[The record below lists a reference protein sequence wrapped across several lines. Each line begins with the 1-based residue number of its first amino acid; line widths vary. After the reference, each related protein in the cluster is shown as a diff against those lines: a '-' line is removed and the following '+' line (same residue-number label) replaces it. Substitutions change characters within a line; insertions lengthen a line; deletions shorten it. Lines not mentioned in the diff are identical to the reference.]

1 MDDPRFTRFLMDL
14 SEGAEGTDAGHIVES
29 GQLCIDGID
38 FTFLHTRGSCADR
51 VLIYCNFGEISEEA
65 DVNAFLD
72 LLKCNLLMYS
82 GGTSPAFSCLPGT
95 RQVILI
101 SSTAIEGM
109 NPVELLSTLQSFA
122 ANAARW
128 RQKNWRFPE
137 TGSLRERLDSVS
149 MKVEPLTGPDN
160 IAMITFDTSTSP
172 A

>member
-1 MDDPRFTRFLMDL
+1 
-14 SEGAEGTDAGHIVES
+14 
-29 GQLCIDGID
+29 
-38 FTFLHTRGSCADR
+38 
-51 VLIYCNFGEISEEA
+51 
-65 DVNAFLD
+65 
-72 LLKCNLLMYS
+72 MYS

-122 ANAARW
+122 ANAVRW